1 AVHCLAFGRGPGP
14 TPPLLTAVT
23 RLPGAL
29 HQAGGWQGTT
39 LPLPPGRYT
48 DLLAESDPRLSVSYE
63 GEADLAPLFAH
74 RPVALL
80 RREGE

>member
-1 AVHCLAFGRGPGP
+1 M
-14 TPPLLTAVT
+14 T

-48 DLLAESDPRLSVSYE
+48 DLLAGADPHPSTSYE
-63 GEADLAPLFAH
+63 GETDLATLFAR

-80 RREGE
+80 LHQED

>member
-1 AVHCLAFGRGPGP
+1 M
-14 TPPLLTAVT
+14 T

-29 HQAGGWQGTT
+29 HQAGGWRGTT

-48 DLLAESDPRLSVSYE
+48 DLLAGADPRPTASYE
-63 GEADLAPLFAH
+63 GEADLAALFAH

-80 RREGE
+80 RREEE